1 MCGIGGFFGVS
12 GDQRA
17 IGYRLLGALRH
28 RGPDDEGIAQL
39 QPAATLVHSR
49 LAILDLSPD
58 GHQPM
63 CDRSATDPGRNT
75 VVFNGEIYNYRELQP
90 ELAAAGFPC
99 RTRSD
104 TEVILNSYRAW
115 GVACVERFRGMFA
128 FCLVDADRGVAHLYR
143 DRLGIKP
150 LYLYRPRQGGLIFTS
165 EVKALLALG
174 SDLVPPYV
182 NATALEGFLAQGA
195 VQGYDTL
202 VRGVTMLEPGT
213 YLSVELETGREL
225 RRKTYWRLPENGSS
239 AGDRSDTV
247 EALHAH
253 AREAVR
259 LRLISDVP
267 TGIFLSGGIDSA
279 AVLALATELGVGSL
293 RTLSIGFDVEGY
305 DESGPAAA
313 TAAEFGAQHQVMRVS
328 GSDILNALPSALAAM
343 DQPTVD
349 GANTYVVSKAAR
361 DAGLTV
367 ALSGLGGDELF
378 GGYASFTDV
387 PRAVAWRRRLPFGR
401 GVAWIPELKRDR
413 GGAKMAEALRRP
425 ADPLAMYLLRR
436 ELFFPAERRTLQAL
450 PAGSDGITGLDQALL
465 DRLRMRSA
473 GLDAINQ
480 VSFFELE
487 LYMRHML
494 LRDADAFSMA
504 APIEYRVPLL
514 DHRLVETAF
523 RAPGEWKRPDPR
535 PKPLLLDLVG
545 PSLPAAVWKSPKRG
559 FTFPWG
565 AWLQPGGALAPMAM
579 EAASD
584 AETWRRLGMQAEG
597 ASKVWQRFSRGDKR
611 VSPLQVLAL
620 VALHSYAARYRL
632 QAA

>member
-1 MCGIGGFFGVS
+1 MCGIGGVIGVP
-12 GDQRA
+12 GAERDA
-17 IGYRLLGALRH
+17 AYRMLAALKH
-28 RGPDDEGIAQL
+28 RGPDDEGMS
-39 QPAATLVHSR
+39 QPHAAAMLVHTR

-63 CDRSATDPGRNT
+63 CDRFATDPGGNT
-75 VVFNGEIYNYRELQP
+75 VVFNGEIYNYRELHP

-115 GVACVERFRGMFA
+115 GVECVERFRGMFA

-165 EVKALLALG
+165 EVKALLSLG
-174 SDLVPPYV
+174 ADLVPPYV
-182 NATALEGFLAQGA
+182 NPVALEGFLAQGA

-202 VRGVTMLEPGT
+202 IRGITMLEPGAHLT
-213 YLSVELETGREL
+213 VDLETGREL
-225 RRKTYWRLPENGSS
+225 HRRIYWRLPVDGAFSGSRPEMV
-239 AGDRSDTV
+239 D
-247 EALHAH
+247 ALHAH

-313 TAAEFGAQHQVMRVS
+313 TAAAFGAQHQVMRVS
-328 GSDILNALPSALAAM
+328 GPDILNALPSALAAM

-401 GVAWIPELKRDR
+401 GVAWIPELQGNR

-425 ADPLAMYLLRR
+425 ADPLTMYLLRR

-450 PAGSDGITGLDQALL
+450 PAGSDGITGLDRALL
-465 DRLRMRSA
+465 DRLRTRSA
-473 GLDAINQ
+473 GLDATNQ

-514 DHRLVETAF
+514 DHHLVEAAF

-545 PSLPAAVWKSPKRG
+545 PALPAAVWQTPKRG
-559 FTFPWG
+559 FTFPWS
-565 AWLQPGGALAPMAM
+565 AWLAPGGALAGM
-579 EAASD
+579 ASD
-584 AETWRRLGMQAEG
+584 AVNDISTWRSLGVHPQG
-597 ASKVWQRFSRGDKR
+597 ARRTWHRFSTGDKR

-620 VALHSYAARYRL
+620 VALHSFSARHRL
-632 QAA
+632 QLS